1 HRPQDRVE
9 AHRAPPLTWEGKGK
23 PCALPV
29 QVGTLIE
36 DVLSVREELRFG
48 RELQLPAFS
57 MERAYIPSF
66 WSLWVSGP
74 VVLQRP
80 LGGRHHMDGD
90 LNYAVTSKG
99 QMLHGV
105 HRLVFADAE
114 NGALL
119 RGRKT
124 RADAFGEP
132 SDPVSELFQA
142 AVEA

>member
-1 HRPQDRVE
+1 GGHRLDLAHRGALVDARGLRQGGVGPVAVAAVEVALAHERDEDRAFLSVDDGGVLHRPQDRVE

-80 LGGRHHMDGD
+80 LGGRHH
-90 LNYAVTSKG
+90 
-99 QMLHGV
+99 
-105 HRLVFADAE
+105 
-114 NGALL
+114 
-119 RGRKT
+119 
-124 RADAFGEP
+124 
-132 SDPVSELFQA
+132 
-142 AVEA
+142 

>member
-1 HRPQDRVE
+1 MWGHAMQW
-9 AHRAPPLTWEGKGK
+9 HRAWVHSLKMFFLSGKSFASAGSCSSR
-23 PCALPV
+23 PFLWRGP
-29 QVGTLIE
+29 T
-36 DVLSVREELRFG
+36 S
-48 RELQLPAFS
+48 P
-57 MERAYIPSF
+57 IPSF

-124 RADAFGEP
+124 R
-132 SDPVSELFQA
+132 
-142 AVEA
+142 